1 MQILKRGIITSVNT
15 TQDFLNIILTLG
27 LLVITVCIV
36 YVSYYLVKALKSVT
50 NLSDSL
56 EDTAQGIKD
65 KIQIKALA
73 AIPALLVAIAGKII
87 KKKRG

>member
-1 MQILKRGIITSVNT
+1 VNNT
-15 TQDFLNIILTLG
+15 AQDFLNIILAIG
-27 LLVITVCIV
+27 FLVITACIV
-36 YVSYYLVKALKSVT
+36 YVSYYFVHALKSVT

-56 EDTAQGIKD
+56 EDTIQGIKD
-65 KIQIKALA
+65 KIQLKALA

>member
-1 MQILKRGIITSVNT
+1 MQIAGGGIIGLVNT
-15 TQDFLNIILTLG
+15 VQDFLNIILAVG
-27 LLVITVCIV
+27 LLVIAVCTVYI
-36 YVSYYLVKALKSVT
+36 SYYLVKALKSVT

-65 KIQIKALA
+65 KIQLKALA